1 MPIAGS
7 THGAYPTV
15 GRIAPAV
22 GLYHRRQRTGTTA
35 PMPDMTVRQQ
45 RLSAPA
51 RKKPTATPMSFL
63 GPSSCLFIR
72 RRRCDDARQSGDT
85 IFQIHSPQMKL
96 NLFDLLQAS
105 MSDPDSPNILLT
117 VHLSDLHQLVVDTIE
132 ATRERILPL
141 YMDAEK
147 ERPLTRKEVAEQLGV
162 CETTVFNMARA
173 GKLRSFKVNGSTR
186 YSQRDVRAIIESRN
200 AD

>member
-1 MPIAGS
+1 
-7 THGAYPTV
+7 
-15 GRIAPAV
+15 
-22 GLYHRRQRTGTTA
+22 
-35 PMPDMTVRQQ
+35 
-45 RLSAPA
+45 
-51 RKKPTATPMSFL
+51 
-63 GPSSCLFIR
+63 
-72 RRRCDDARQSGDT
+72 
-85 IFQIHSPQMKL
+85 MKL

-173 GKLRSFKVNGSTR
+173 GKLRSLKILSPDCLASSHLRRRIKRHDDGPEKDIGVAVGFFLAG
-186 YSQRDVRAIIESRN
+186 
-200 AD
+200 ADGFLDFFALAKR

>member
-1 MPIAGS
+1 MCATPIAGS
-7 THGAYPTV
+7 THGACPPA
-15 GRIAPAV
+15 GRIAPVV
-22 GLYHRRQRTGTTA
+22 GLYHRWQRTGTTA
-35 PMPDMTVRQQ
+35 SMPDMTVRQQ
-45 RLSAPA
+45 RLSAPTRRPPLCPFRDRHRA
-51 RKKPTATPMSFL
+51 SLSVAGGVMMPDSQAIKSSNSF
-63 GPSSCLFIR
+63 
-72 RRRCDDARQSGDT
+72 
-85 IFQIHSPQMKL
+85 PQMKL

>member
-1 MPIAGS
+1 M
-7 THGAYPTV
+7 
-15 GRIAPAV
+15 
-22 GLYHRRQRTGTTA
+22 
-35 PMPDMTVRQQ
+35 MPDNQAIK
-45 RLSAPA
+45 SSN
-51 RKKPTATPMSFL
+51 SF
-63 GPSSCLFIR
+63 PSK
-72 RRRCDDARQSGDT
+72 
-85 IFQIHSPQMKL
+85 MKL
-96 NLFDLLQAS
+96 NLFDILQAS

>member
-1 MPIAGS
+1 MKAS
-7 THGAYPTV
+7 
-15 GRIAPAV
+15 
-22 GLYHRRQRTGTTA
+22 LY
-35 PMPDMTVRQQ
+35 
-45 RLSAPA
+45 
-51 RKKPTATPMSFL
+51 
-63 GPSSCLFIR
+63 
-72 RRRCDDARQSGDT
+72 
-85 IFQIHSPQMKL
+85 
-96 NLFDLLQAS
+96 DLLQVS
-105 MSDPDSPNILLT
+105 LSDPDSPNILLT

-132 ATRERILPL
+132 ATRERILPV